1 MNMFPKAFIASIGT
15 STVSY
20 CFKSPSL
27 GTQELKITKKIARMY
42 RLKDF
47 ILEGSMYY
55 LNGFKDAHIICAF
68 LK

>member
-1 MNMFPKAFIASIGT
+1 MDMIFETFFASIWT
-15 STVSY
+15 STFSFY
-20 CFKSPSL
+20 FKSPSI

-42 RLKDF
+42 QLKDF